1 LGKTKHCYLTWPKV
15 IGIIDKYCKSHF
27 FSFPFLEK
35 GFGGRK
41 GKEVWGGEGGFGVCG
56 FHGRI

>member
-1 LGKTKHCYLTWPKV
+1 MWLKV
-15 IGIIDKYCKSHF
+15 IGILNKYCKSHF

-41 GKEVWGGEGGFGVCG
+41 GKEVLGGVCRGGGGGLGVCG
-56 FHGRI
+56 FHGRV